1 MGDPHEIQYTLTFDR
16 STVRAMKKTGGDRFL
31 DDGDGSGC
39 AGGWDW
45 RLVLGEEKEESG
57 MKRSWKTGIKKQTVI
72 LGIWAAAGALL
83 TGCKGAGG
91 SGTGDGL
98 RPLEFSSLEYTG
110 RLELEYAEQF
120 AVDHYQDGFQVL
132 TVADGSR
139 MLLVPEGKEAPED
152 VPEETAVVYQP
163 VKNIYLA
170 ASAAMDMFRAL
181 DALDTIRL
189 SGTDADGWYIKEARE
204 AMKSGKILYAGK
216 YSSPDYERI
225 LAEGCGL
232 AVENTMISHAPEVR
246 EKLESFGIPVAVDY
260 SSYETEPLGRMEW
273 IKFYGALTG
282 KEEQA
287 SAAFDEQK
295 AAMEAAAGGS
305 EEAASGDGADVN
317 PAREQRGDVFRRRAE
332 KDRCVF
338 LYYGCRY
345 GQCEKVLGLCAEA
358 HRAGGR
364 RVYF

>member
-1 MGDPHEIQYTLTFDR
+1 
-16 STVRAMKKTGGDRFL
+16 
-31 DDGDGSGC
+31 
-39 AGGWDW
+39 
-45 RLVLGEEKEESG
+45 
-57 MKRSWKTGIKKQTVI
+57 MKRSWKAGIKKQAVI

-83 TGCKGAGG
+83 TGCKAAGG
-91 SGTGDGL
+91 SGTGNRL
-98 RPLEFSSLEYTG
+98 RPLELSSLEYTG

-120 AVDHYQDGFQVL
+120 AVDLYQDGFQVL

-216 YSSPDYERI
+216 YSAPDYERI

-305 EEAASGDGADVN
+305 EEAASGDGADVD
-317 PAREQRGDVFRRRAE
+317 PARRAE
-332 KDRCVF
+332 GGRVPEEGRKKTVAYFYITAAGMVNVRKSSDYVPK
-338 LYYGCRY
+338 LIE
-345 GQCEKVLGLCAEA
+345 Q
-358 HRAGGR
+358 AGGEYIFKDLGTGESR
-364 RVYF
+364 SSSEAR